1 MVYREA
7 GSEDNMLRSN
17 IIGRDGER
25 EKKEEE
31 EEEDFTL
38 STIYLSAGICQT
50 GR

>member
-25 EKKEEE
+25 EKEE